1 MSLESRSLF
10 HSYKSRLTNY
20 GVLIMLKLRLF
31 IIYYKHHAPMYNGNL
46 LFSTFLHYLR
56 KIIIYFSYLWNV
68 INPTHVYVNY

>member
-1 MSLESRSLF
+1 
-10 HSYKSRLTNY
+10 
-20 GVLIMLKLRLF
+20 MLKLRLF
-31 IIYYKHHAPMYNGNL
+31 IIYYKHHTPMYNGDL

>member
-1 MSLESRSLF
+1 
-10 HSYKSRLTNY
+10 
-20 GVLIMLKLRLF
+20 MLKLRLF
-31 IIYYKHHAPMYNGNL
+31 IIYYKHHAPMYNGDL